1 MGSHHYTNG
10 HETAGHLRAARYS
23 GTMSTAHTKP
33 LSELI
38 DPGWAHA
45 LAGVEPQIH
54 AMGAFIR
61 QQQAQGK
68 RILPASGNILRAF
81 TIPFDSVKVLIVG
94 QDPYPR
100 PGTRSD

>member
-94 QDPYPR
+94 QDP
-100 PGTRSD
+100 